1 MSTPPT
7 SFPPAGGYQ
16 TNAVA
21 TDVKQASDGTQAR
34 LAGRVLLWR
43 VMGGLLFA
51 TLIDRSGTVQISLRR
66 DEVGEERFV
75 TWSEGVRRGDFI
87 GVSGEKYV
95 TRKGEPTLAVAEL
108 EILNRAQRPLPD
120 KWVGVSNPEVRYRR
134 RYLDLLGNPE
144 SRGRFEARSRLITA
158 IRNFLDELD
167 FLEIETPIL
176 QHAASGAAARPFIT
190 HHNALNEDFY
200 LRIAP
205 ETYLKRAV
213 AGGMERV
220 YELGRL
226 FRNEGMDSSHLQEF
240 TSLEWYAAYWDY
252 RDNMRVV
259 RDMILNVME
268 KALGTTKI
276 TYQGVVL
283 DFGAEWPEVDFREAV
298 FDHTGIDL
306 TTVRDVATLRERIR
320 ETYPNSDIPEAPSYA
335 AMADTLYK
343 RTVRPTLIQPCFLVH
358 HPVELAPLARRSDN
372 DPTRVDMFQV
382 VVNTW
387 ELVKGYSELVDP
399 VDQRNRF
406 IEQQQMQAAG
416 DEETMMI
423 EEDFIEAM
431 EFGMPPMSG
440 IGIGIDRLTA
450 LLTDAP
456 NLRDVVLFP
465 SMRREND

>member
-1 MSTPPT
+1 MSTPPA

-16 TNAVA
+16 TNAA
-21 TDVKQASDGTQAR
+21 AAEVKQASDGTKAR
-34 LAGRVLLWR
+34 LAGRVMLWR
-43 VMGGLLFA
+43 VMGGLVFA

-66 DEVGEERFV
+66 DEVGEELF
-75 TWSEGVRRGDFI
+75 TSWSEGLRRGDFI
-87 GVSGEKYV
+87 GVSGQKYV

-108 EILNRAQRPLPD
+108 AILNRAQRPLPD
-120 KWVGVSNPEVRYRR
+120 KWVGVNNPEVRYRR
-134 RYLDLLGNPE
+134 RYLDLLANPE
-144 SRGRFEARSRLITA
+144 SRGRFYARSRIITA
-158 IRNFLDELD
+158 IRNYLDELD

-176 QHAASGAAARPFIT
+176 QHEASGAAARPFIT

-213 AGGMERV
+213 AGGMDRV
-220 YELGRL
+220 YELGKL

-252 RDNMRVV
+252 RDNMKVV
-259 RDMILNVME
+259 RDMIVTVME
-268 KALGTTKI
+268 KALGSTKI
-276 TYQGVVL
+276 TYQGVDL
-283 DFGAEWPEVDFREAV
+283 DFGAEWPEIDYREAV
-298 FDHTGIDL
+298 FDRTGIDL
-306 TTVRDVATLRERIR
+306 TTVRDLPTLRERVR
-320 ETYPNSDIPEAPSYA
+320 ESYPDSDIAETPSYA
-335 AMADTLYK
+335 AMVDTLYK
-343 RTVRPTLIQPCFLVH
+343 RTVRPNLIQPCFLMH
-358 HPVELAPLARRSDN
+358 HPVELAPLARRSDT

-387 ELVKGYSELVDP
+387 ELVKAYSELVDP

-406 IEQQQMQAAG
+406 VEQQQMRAAG
-416 DEETMMI
+416 DEETMML

-431 EFGMPPMSG
+431 EYGMPPMSG
-440 IGIGIDRLTA
+440 LGIGIDRLTA

-465 SMRREND
+465 SMRREN

>member
-1 MSTPPT
+1 MSTPPA

-16 TNAVA
+16 TNAA
-21 TDVKQASDGTQAR
+21 AAEVKQASDGTKAR
-34 LAGRVLLWR
+34 LAGRVMLWR
-43 VMGGLLFA
+43 VMGGLVFA

-66 DEVGEERFV
+66 DEVGEELF
-75 TWSEGVRRGDFI
+75 TSWSEGLRRGDFI
-87 GVSGEKYV
+87 GVSGQKYV

-108 EILNRAQRPLPD
+108 AILNRAQRPLPD
-120 KWVGVSNPEVRYRR
+120 KWAGVNNPEVRYRR
-134 RYLDLLGNPE
+134 RYLDLLANPE
-144 SRGRFEARSRLITA
+144 SRGRFYARSRIITA
-158 IRNFLDELD
+158 IRNYLDELD

-176 QHAASGAAARPFIT
+176 QHEASGAAARPFIT

-213 AGGMERV
+213 AGGMDRV
-220 YELGRL
+220 YELGKL

-252 RDNMRVV
+252 RDNMKVV
-259 RDMILNVME
+259 RDMIVTVME
-268 KALGTTKI
+268 KALGSTKI
-276 TYQGVVL
+276 TYQGVDL
-283 DFGAEWPEVDFREAV
+283 DFGAEWPEIDYREAV
-298 FDHTGIDL
+298 FDRTGIDL
-306 TTVRDVATLRERIR
+306 TTVRDLPTLRERVR
-320 ETYPNSDIPEAPSYA
+320 ESYPDSDIAETPSYA
-335 AMADTLYK
+335 AMVDTLYK
-343 RTVRPTLIQPCFLVH
+343 RTVRPNLIQPCFLMH
-358 HPVELAPLARRSDN
+358 HPVELAPLARRSDT

-387 ELVKGYSELVDP
+387 ELVKAYSELVDP

-406 IEQQQMQAAG
+406 VEQQQMRAAG
-416 DEETMMI
+416 DEETMML

-431 EFGMPPMSG
+431 EYGMPPMSG
-440 IGIGIDRLTA
+440 LGIGIDRLTA

-465 SMRREND
+465 SMRREN